1 MIQQLEV
8 FLQAV
13 RDAHILR
20 LIERIGEHY
29 QANIFNRFIRQ
40 ALLQL
45 PLDKTTWDLVEALTE
60 KFDQVIYQGAH
71 LDELY
76 RQIAAAA
83 RFVVAARRD
92 LAPSLKNRLG
102 GSSVGSDRVLQDMA
116 INNFSSN
123 LRVFAEMLNELYTGL
138 VEIDNAASTG
148 RKPLYQQIPELNDIG
163 KILIG

>member
-8 FLQAV
+8 FLQPIQ
-13 RDAHILR
+13 DAHILR
-20 LIERIGEHY
+20 LIERLGEHY
-29 QANIFNRFIRQ
+29 QINIFNRFIRQ

-45 PLDKTTWDLVEALTE
+45 PLDKTTWDLIEALTE
-60 KFDQVIYQGAH
+60 KSDQVSYQGAH

-102 GSSVGSDRVLQDMA
+102 YSSGGSDRVLRDMA

-123 LRVFAEMLNELYTGL
+123 LRVFAELLNELYMGL
-138 VEIDNAASTG
+138 VEFDNAAAKG
-148 RKPLYQQIPELNDIG
+148 KKPLYQQIPELNDIS
-163 KILIG
+163 KTLIG